1 MSREEWART
10 LEAHEEALGIFLN
23 EPELFRECLPLLKPE
38 LFLDY
43 EWLYRV
49 MRNVDEYEGL
59 TFAGVIRSKE
69 CPVERLEDVKMLK
82 ETFFN
87 ENRIPS
93 LIKEMKRT
101 RIKRDLYVIGTEMM
115 SKLGTMDADDI
126 LREAQKDIMHLQT
139 SESEDIS
146 DTAGDV
152 EKWFQY
158 IMEISEDP
166 SKAYGML
173 TGLSA
178 IDNILTGLHRQHFS
192 VLGGYTS
199 MGKTAIVIEM
209 LLRMNASKYKCAM
222 FSLEMSKRDLYN
234 RMMSNLM
241 QVNSRDLKMGRL
253 YKEQYQ
259 NIPKFKDQLKSL
271 YIDDTRGLTADQIC
285 DKIKYLKRKQG
296 LDFVVV
302 DYIQDVGET
311 GETNDNSGSA
321 IARICRKLRKSA
333 LDEDCHVMG
342 LSQVSRAIASREDKR
357 PKISDLAGSTG
368 IETSADVIML
378 AYRDEYYNSDTKFPG
393 LVEMDIVKHRN
404 GEIGRANLRFDK
416 VTQKISDYR

>member
-1 MSREEWART
+1 MQKEWART

-23 EPELFRECLPLLKPE
+23 EPELFRECLPLLKPD

-49 MRNVDEYEGL
+49 MRNVDDSEGL
-59 TFAGVIRSKE
+59 TFAGVVRSKE

-87 ENRIPS
+87 ENRLPS

-101 RIKRDLYVIGTEMM
+101 RIKHDLYVIGTEMI
-115 SKLGTMDADDI
+115 SKLGTNDADDI
-126 LREAQKDIMHLQT
+126 LREVQKEIMHLQT
-139 SESEDIS
+139 SEGEDIS
-146 DTAGDV
+146 DTSGDV

-158 IMEISEDP
+158 IMEIAEDP
-166 SKAYGML
+166 TKAFGML
-173 TGLSA
+173 TGLTK
-178 IDNILTGLHRQHFS
+178 IDSILTGLHRQHFS

-209 LLRMNASKYKCAM
+209 LLRMNAAGYKCAM

-234 RMMSNLM
+234 RMMSSLM

-253 YKEQYQ
+253 LKEQYQ
-259 NIPKFKDQLKSL
+259 KIPSFKEQLKSL

-311 GETNDNSGSA
+311 GETNDNGGSA

-333 LDEDCHVMG
+333 LDDDVHVMG

-357 PKISDLAGSTG
+357 PKVSDLAGSTG

-378 AYRDEYYNSDTKFPG
+378 AYRDEYYNPDTNYKG
-393 LVEMDIVKHRN
+393 VVEIDIVKHRN

-416 VTQKISDYR
+416 TTQKISDYR

>member
-23 EPELFRECLPLLKPE
+23 EPELFRECLPLIKPE

-87 ENRIPS
+87 ENRLPS

-158 IMEISEDP
+158 IMEIADDP
-166 SKAYGML
+166 SKAFGML
-173 TGLSA
+173 TGLSS

-234 RMMSNLM
+234 RMMANLM

-259 NIPKFKDQLKSL
+259 KIPNFKDQLKSL

-311 GETNDNSGSA
+311 GETNDNGGSA

>member
-1 MSREEWART
+1 MQREWART

-23 EPELFRECLPLLKPE
+23 EPELFRECLPLLKPD

-49 MRNVDEYEGL
+49 MRNVDDSEGL
-59 TFAGVIRSKE
+59 TFAGVVRSKE
-69 CPVERLEDVKMLK
+69 CPVDRLEDVKMLK

-87 ENRIPS
+87 ENRLPS

-115 SKLGTMDADDI
+115 SKLGTADADDI

-139 SESEDIS
+139 SEGEDIS
-146 DTAGDV
+146 DTASDV

-158 IMEISEDP
+158 IMEIAEDP
-166 SKAYGML
+166 TKAFGML
-173 TGLSA
+173 TGLSS

-209 LLRMNASKYKCAM
+209 LLRMNAAGYKCAM

-253 YKEQYQ
+253 LKEQYQ
-259 NIPKFKDQLKSL
+259 KIPNYKEQLKSL

-296 LDFVVV
+296 LDLVVV

-311 GETNDNSGSA
+311 GETNDNGGSA

-333 LDEDCHVMG
+333 LDDNVHVMG
-342 LSQVSRAIASREDKR
+342 LSQISRAIASREDKR
-357 PKISDLAGSTG
+357 PKVSDLAGSTG

-378 AYRDEYYNSDTKFPG
+378 AYRDEYYNPDTNYKG
-393 LVEMDIVKHRN
+393 LVEIDIVKHRN
-404 GEIGRANLRFDK
+404 GEIGRASLRFDK
-416 VTQKISDYR
+416 TTQKISDYR